1 MLTRQGKKE
10 WGRTTIIEIGM
21 PDQIVQCIAWC
32 SRKTHK
38 LTHRTQIFQRKALT
52 DQQANM
58 GALSVFERRVEQTC
72 NVNVGEVVVFIC
84 KLLKADTSVFE
95 NASRGTPYRVNY
107 FREPTEWTCTNFSRP
122 AHS

>member
-1 MLTRQGKKE
+1 MLARQGKQQ
-10 WGRTTIIEIGM
+10 WGRATIIEIGM
-21 PDQIVQCIAWC
+21 PDQVIQCIAWC

-58 GALSVFERRVEQTC
+58 GALSVFERRVEQTS
-72 NVNVGEVVVFIC
+72 NVHVGEMVVFIC

-95 NASRGTPYRVNY
+95 NASRGAPYRVNY